1 MQPFCGGGWLPGGPD
16 RTFLAPLVPTTGPGM
31 ASTAPPPG
39 LLNFIKQ
46 YDGDGGL
53 QIHRD
58 KGTSSAGERQSQ
70 FSILLDRFVIRLLRT
85 QAESACRQYRAARWF
100 LLPEGELC
108 RRRVNLTERQQIANL
123 LSPAIK
129 LDCKSSATGHLIRRK
144 GKTAGDIKRNEL
156 VPHGNNSH

>member
-1 MQPFCGGGWLPGGPD
+1 M
-16 RTFLAPLVPTTGPGM
+16 
-31 ASTAPPPG
+31 
-39 LLNFIKQ
+39 
-46 YDGDGGL
+46 

-85 QAESACRQYRAARWF
+85 QAESACRQYRAVRWF

-108 RRRVNLTERQQIANL
+108 RRRVNLTEDSRGYN
-123 LSPAIK
+123 
-129 LDCKSSATGHLIRRK
+129 
-144 GKTAGDIKRNEL
+144 KRNEL